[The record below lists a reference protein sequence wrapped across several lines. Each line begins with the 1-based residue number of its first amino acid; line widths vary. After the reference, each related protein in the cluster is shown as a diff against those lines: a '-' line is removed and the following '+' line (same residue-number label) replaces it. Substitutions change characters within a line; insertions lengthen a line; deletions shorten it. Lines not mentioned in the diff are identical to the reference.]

1 MVIVERA
8 SVRDNWVLCCFNVF
22 HGADNVHSPRKQ
34 LILSDSVWLPLGDR
48 TNQCWLDSHY
58 LAKDLAWAGLACASP
73 ATSNQDWT
81 KKLLR
86 WVRRDKETEDYYS
99 RKLFFPFMWW
109 MMLQNISWIFNKHA
123 LTVSISNCLRGIFNK
138 PSFSL
143 MEKCFI
149 LCLLGFDVLSD
160 FERVLIE

>member
-1 MVIVERA
+1 MRN
-8 SVRDNWVLCCFNVF
+8 NWVVYCFNVF
-22 HGADNVHSPRKQ
+22 HGADNCHSPRKQ

-48 TNQCWLDSHY
+48 TNRCWLDSQY
-58 LAKDLAWAGLACASP
+58 LAKDLAWAGLACASLPP
-73 ATSNQDWT
+73 ATRT
-81 KKLLR
+81 KPR
-86 WVRRDKETEDYYS
+86 SYYGGWGETKRQRIIIDEND
-99 RKLFFPFMWW
+99 FFPFMWW
-109 MMLQNISWIFNKHA
+109 MILQNILWIFNKHA

-149 LCLLGFDVLSD
+149 LCLLGFDALSD